1 MIKQPS
7 NSLHTSLSQS
17 ELDELDQF
25 LLSDATSDEVM
36 QLDTLDGYLTAIVSG
51 PQMLLPSLWLP
62 RVWGS
67 GVRSEPAFETME
79 QAQHIFN
86 LILRHMND
94 ITASLEANPDAHEPI
109 LDRVVFEGNPR
120 EYIDGEMWAHGYMT
134 GVALRRKD
142 WQPLF
147 DDESV
152 VRMLRPICLLGADEV
167 TKEEDALVE
176 TPEQR
181 EVFSGELAASAA
193 AIYRYWLPLR
203 QSAAVQAATPVERD
217 QPKVGRN
224 DPCPCGSGKKYKK
237 CCAIVLH

>member
-1 MIKQPS
+1 MTKHATS
-7 NSLHTSLSQS
+7 TLHASLSQN

-36 QLDTLDGYLTAIVSG
+36 QLDALDGYLTAIVSG

-94 ITASLEANPDAHEPI
+94 IIASLAANPDAHEPI
-109 LDRVVFEGNPR
+109 LDRVVFEDDPR

-134 GVALRRKD
+134 GVALSRKD

-147 DDESV
+147 DEESGAA
-152 VRMLRPICLLGADEV
+152 MLRPIRLLGADEV
-167 TKEEDALVE
+167 TEEEDALVE

-181 EVFSGELAASAA
+181 EVLSRELVASVA
-193 AIYRYWLPLR
+193 AIYRYWLPVR
-203 QSAAVQAATPVERD
+203 QSAAVSAATPMQRD
-217 QPKVGRN
+217 QSKVGRN